1 MPETADRNR
10 IIGKLPELLWLR
22 HSVLQT
28 LGYQV
33 STFTD
38 PKDAISRI
46 EDGKCGVLLLCYSR
60 VSLMT
65 EQNTGR
71 SRGFAFVEMAN
82 TEEGEKAIAALN
94 GTQLGSR
101 KLNVNEA
108 RPKPERENGGKDR
121 GQGGARRG
129 GRQRW

>member
-1 MPETADRNR
+1 MKNIFVGNLDFHTTED
-10 IIGKLPELLWLR
+10 ELRQLFAQYGA
-22 HSVLQT
+22 V
-28 LGYQV
+28 G
-33 STFTD
+33 
-38 PKDAISRI
+38 
-46 EDGKCGVLLLCYSR
+46 R

-65 EQNTGR
+65 EQSTGR

-108 RPKPERENGGKDR
+108 RPKPERDHSGGRDR
-121 GQGGARRG
+121 AKGGVRHG